1 MTNAYYFYNPARP
14 LTEAEQDVRNKG
26 YNYVST
32 TILEPHGKLQ
42 EHRHSSHNTHEIIR
56 GSLKADKM
64 HKGSPTF
71 RAIFQLV
78 GKVINLPAHVDY
90 QGEAGLDGCDFVEG
104 HMVLSPTTAER
115 FEARGMIVKASKG
128 TEGAFPVTE

>member
-1 MTNAYYFYNPARP
+1 MTKAYYIYNPARS
-14 LTEAEQDVRNKG
+14 LTEAEQKVRSKG

-32 TILEPHGKLQ
+32 TVLGPHGKLQ

-78 GKVINLPAHVDY
+78 GKVINMPAHVDY
-90 QGEAGLDGCDFVEG
+90 QGEAGPDGCIFVEG
-104 HMVLSPTTAER
+104 HKVLSPTTAER
-115 FEARGMIVKASKG
+115 FEARGTIVKASKG
-128 TEGAFPVTE
+128 KKGAFPVTG